1 MKGQRTCAGYSSEG
15 GSKGVHP
22 QLCARGH
29 GVDFTA
35 CADGFSV
42 SGFDTANKVFE
53 EEIFIG
59 DDVRQHDSATL
70 LDTDFVNEL
79 HNLTVG
85 GGVLIESGTR
95 GHCGCIV
102 ESVRAFRSAGSG
114 SRVGDSGGDRR
125 VVAIAR
131 VCAVHWIVGAGGI
144 VFSIGDH
151 RSVDLEQ
158 IAADAMVGGGNEGDL
173 IAILTFSLE
182 NVIESSTF
190 DEMNEIAIIIGI
202 SFEISEHRSVV
213 VGLGTSCF
221 YEIVVGAGGE
231 APYEEKAKKEDA
243 LFDAMCHICDV
254 FPS

>member
-1 MKGQRTCAGYSSEG
+1 MKGQRTCTGYSSEG

-29 GVDFTA
+29 CVDFTA

-42 SGFDTANKVFE
+42 GGFDTTYKVFE

-59 DDVRQHDSATL
+59 DDVRQNDSATL
-70 LDTDFVNEL
+70 LDTDFVNEV

-85 GGVLIESGTR
+85 GGVLVESGTR

-102 ESVRAFRSAGSG
+102 ESVRTFGSAGSG
-114 SRVGDSGGDRR
+114 NRVGDSGGDRR

-131 VCAVHWIVGAGGI
+131 VCAVHGIVGAGGV
-144 VFSIGDH
+144 VFSVGDH

-158 IAADAMVGGGNEGDL
+158 IAADAVVGGSYESDL
-173 IAILTFSLE
+173 ITIFTFPLK
-182 NVIESSTF
+182 NVIESCTF

-213 VGLGTSCF
+213 VGLGTACF

-243 LFDAMCHICDV
+243 LFDAMCHIFDV